1 MEARFDKKKKT
12 ILLDLD
18 ETLYRLKSVQ
28 HEVELGFINGE
39 YNISSFEF
47 SIKGKQK

>member
-18 ETLYRLKSVQ
+18 ETLYHLESVK
-28 HEVELGFINGE
+28 HDIGLGFINGE
-39 YNISSFEF
+39 YDISSFEF